1 MQNADRAIQRLAGV
15 LLSPQAPASVLVGGR
30 VVIGARRYRS
40 STYVIA
46 VNYTSAS
53 GTAVLSVPSARRK
66 SAVVWNE
73 SRRIRVRR
81 GVFSDRFEPYQVHV
95 YFVS

>member
-1 MQNADRAIQRLAGV
+1 
-15 LLSPQAPASVLVGGR
+15 
-30 VVIGARRYRS
+30 
-40 STYVIA
+40 VIA